1 MKFLQTVP
9 VQHFLAPGAEIL
21 LLSEPRFKRCLV
33 QVHFD
38 RPLDDLSPA
47 RTLLA
52 QVLQQGTQNL
62 DSRMA
67 IARRLEELFGATLHF
82 GGQRAAESHTMTM
95 SLSWVGERFL
105 PAGAEVM
112 PKLLDLAHE
121 ILSQPMRGDNGAP
134 FDADVMQRE
143 QAQLIRQIESFPDD
157 RSSYA
162 QEQFFQAMCDGEA
175 FGQPVWGSLSQ
186 AKELTAERLE
196 EARTDL
202 LQKGHMR
209 VVAVGPIDRDQLV
222 SALGEW
228 FQGEHGL
235 PNGERAESK
244 WPAAVKPGELRQ
256 HFEEMDVDQARFHF
270 GFRTPQY
277 REPRKLE
284 AALLANQILGG
295 GVQGRLFRI
304 IREERSL
311 AYGIYSGMYS
321 VKGMMVVSAGIDA
334 GAFEE
339 VRDEVRKQA
348 QLLAS
353 EGPTE
358 KEMDMAKVAVLNGM
372 RSIGDAA
379 GSMATFYGRE
389 SRLGFSRTPAQRA
402 EMIEQLPIE
411 EVQHAA
417 TEWKEDLCYL
427 LRGPQ
432 GAENEELKNGMK
444 GGQE

>member
-9 VQHFLAPGAEIL
+9 QQHLLAPGAEML
-21 LLSEPRFKRCLV
+21 LLPEPRFKRCLV
-33 QVHFD
+33 QIHLD

-47 RTLLA
+47 RTLLG
-52 QVLQQGTQNL
+52 QVLQQGTQRL
-62 DSRMA
+62 TSRMA
-67 IARRLEELFGATLHF
+67 IARRLEELFGASLQF

-105 PAGAEVM
+105 PPGTEVM
-112 PKLLDLAHE
+112 PALIELAHE
-121 ILSQPMRGDNGAP
+121 ILSQPLRGDNAA
-134 FDADVMQRE
+134 FQADVFQRE

-162 QEQFFQAMCDGEA
+162 QEQFFQAMCQNEA
-175 FGQPVWGSLSQ
+175 FGQPVWGSLEQ
-186 AKELTAERLE
+186 AKALTVEQLE
-196 EARTDL
+196 EARLDL
-202 LQKGHMR
+202 LHNAHMR
-209 VVAVGPIDRDQLV
+209 VVAVGPVDEAKLIASFQN
-222 SALGEW
+222 W
-228 FQGEHGL
+228 FQGDYAL
-235 PNGERAESK
+235 PGGERPAPT
-244 WPAAVKPGELRQ
+244 WPDAVEPEALRE
-256 HFEEMDVDQARFHF
+256 HFEEMDVDQARFYF

-277 REPRKLE
+277 RGPRQLE
-284 AALLANQILGG
+284 AALLANQVLGG

-321 VKGMMVVSAGIDA
+321 VKGLMVVSAGIDA
-334 GAFEE
+334 AAFEE

-348 QLLAS
+348 GLLAAD
-353 EGPTE
+353 GPTE
-358 KEMDMAKVAVLNGM
+358 EELNLAKVQVLNGM

-389 SRLGFSRTPAQRA
+389 QRLGFARTPAQRA
-402 EMIEQLPIE
+402 QMIEEIGVA
-411 EVQHAA
+411 EVQQAA
-417 TEWKEDLCYL
+417 AQWKEDLCYL

-432 GAENEELKNGMK
+432 NAEKELVENGML